1 MTEKEL
7 MAKRIEHYEKVL
19 KKIYKWLDD
28 EIDHAQDRIDK
39 VDVYSVKTNWMFYK
53 DALKSTK
60 TRLSAIE
67 RE

>member
-7 MAKRIEHYEKVL
+7 MTKRIEHYEKML
-19 KKIYKWLDD
+19 KKIHKWLND